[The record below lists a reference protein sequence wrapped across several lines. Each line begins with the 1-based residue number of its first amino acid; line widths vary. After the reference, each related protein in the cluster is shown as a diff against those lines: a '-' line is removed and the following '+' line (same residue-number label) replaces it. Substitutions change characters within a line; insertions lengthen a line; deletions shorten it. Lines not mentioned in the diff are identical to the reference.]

1 MATPPLNRADVVL
14 MDIQMPIMDGNTA
27 VSRLRASGKFD
38 TLPVVGLTGGAMLSE
53 REKSLQ
59 AGMNGYLTKPWDPDQ
74 MIRVIHGLVDQVR
87 SKVTD
92 QNTLQA

>member
-38 TLPVVGLTGGAMLSE
+38 TLPVVGLTGGALLSE

-92 QNTLQA
+92 QSTLQA